1 MTEPVR
7 IFIDD
12 RGVSVAPGTTV
23 LAAVAGLDPARAERV
38 RSGLAYLTDGRGI
51 RLDADTAVY
60 QGAIFRVVISA
71 RTPREESDA
80 HP

>member
-12 RGVSVAPGTTV
+12 QGVSVAPGTTM
-23 LAAVAGLDPARAERV
+23 LAAVAGHDPARAERIQ
-38 RSGLAYLTDGRGI
+38 SGVAYLTDGRGI
-51 RLDADTAVY
+51 RLDAGAAVY
-60 QGAIFRVVISA
+60 QGAIVRIVISA
-71 RTPREESDA
+71 RASREESDA